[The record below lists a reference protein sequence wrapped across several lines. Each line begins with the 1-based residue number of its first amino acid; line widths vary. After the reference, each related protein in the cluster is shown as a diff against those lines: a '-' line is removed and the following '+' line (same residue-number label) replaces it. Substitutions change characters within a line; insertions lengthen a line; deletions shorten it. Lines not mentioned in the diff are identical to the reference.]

1 MSRAQRQ
8 PASRFYVSVF
18 TLHGRGDEVTLNRVQ
33 KTTLGFCSAFFFLF
47 FFFCKETKDNDEQT
61 SKNIKA
67 IIMITTN
74 RLSGAAVNTKGWMNE
89 DVQAAVNK

>member
-18 TLHGRGDEVTLNRVQ
+18 TLHGRGAEVTLNRVQ
-33 KTTLGFCSAFFFLF
+33 KKQHWAFVALSF